1 MAIGV
6 EREPGDNTAW
16 RTPIRIHS
24 STKVAQKVAVAEGVE
39 AIPSIVAPMRVEIFS
54 DVVCPWCYIGKARFD
69 RAVANLKAQGLDIDV
84 EVVYSPYQLDP
95 SAPIGVATP
104 VLEAYSKKFGGL
116 EKAQAIL
123 DHVTAIAAQE
133 GITFNMDIA
142 LRANTLSSH
151 RLLAYSLAA
160 YGPEVQAALKQNIM
174 IAYFTNGKDISSN
187 SVLVECAVNA
197 EMDAEAAST
206 VLTENLYA
214 QEVASQIAVATG
226 NGITAVPTYVIN
238 DQWSVPGA
246 QDTEMFERVLVRLAE
261 KQQ

>member
-1 MAIGV
+1 M
-6 EREPGDNTAW
+6 
-16 RTPIRIHS
+16 
-24 STKVAQKVAVAEGVE
+24 AVAEGVE

-54 DVVCPWCYIGKARFD
+54 DVVCPWCYIGKTRFD
-69 RAVANLKAQGLDIDV
+69 RAVANLKAKGLAIDV

-95 SAPIGVATP
+95 TAPIGVATP
-104 VLEAYSKKFGGL
+104 VLEAYSKKFGGT

-142 LRANTLSSH
+142 LRANTLPSH
-151 RLLAYSLAA
+151 CLLAHALAK

-174 IAYFTNGKDISSN
+174 IAYFTDGKDISSN
-187 SVLVECAVNA
+187 QVLVECAVSA
-197 EMDAEAAST
+197 GMDADEANI
-206 VLTENLYA
+206 VLTENLFA
-214 QEVASQIAVATG
+214 HEVASQISDATS

-246 QDTEMFERVLVRLAE
+246 QDAEMFERVLVRLAE

>member
-1 MAIGV
+1 
-6 EREPGDNTAW
+6 
-16 RTPIRIHS
+16 
-24 STKVAQKVAVAEGVE
+24 
-39 AIPSIVAPMRVEIFS
+39 MRVEIFS

-69 RAVANLKAQGLDIDV
+69 RAVANLKTKGLDIDV

-95 SAPIGVATP
+95 TAPIGVATP
-104 VLEAYSKKFGGL
+104 VLEAYSKKFGGP

-133 GITFNMDIA
+133 GITFNMGIA
-142 LRANTLSSH
+142 LRANTLPSH
-151 RLLAYSLAA
+151 RLLAYALAT
-160 YGPEVQAALKQNIM
+160 YSSQVQATLKQNIM
-174 IAYFTNGKDISSN
+174 IAYFTDGKDISSN
-187 SVLVECAVNA
+187 KVLVECAVSA
-197 EMDAEAAST
+197 GMDSTEAST
-206 VLTENLYA
+206 VLTENLFA
-214 QEVASQIAVATG
+214 QEVASQIAGATS

>member
-1 MAIGV
+1 M
-6 EREPGDNTAW
+6 
-16 RTPIRIHS
+16 
-24 STKVAQKVAVAEGVE
+24 AVAEGVE

-69 RAVANLKAQGLDIDV
+69 RAVANLKAKGLDIDV

-95 SAPIGVATP
+95 TAPIGVATS
-104 VLEAYSKKFGGL
+104 VLEAYSKKFGGP

-142 LRANTLSSH
+142 LRANTLPSH
-151 RLLAYSLAA
+151 RLLAHALTK
-160 YGPEVQAALKQNIM
+160 YGPAKQATLKQNIM
-174 IAYFTNGKDISSN
+174 IAYFTDGKDISSN
-187 SVLVECAVNA
+187 KVLVDCAVSA
-197 EMDAEAAST
+197 GMDSTEAST
-206 VLTENLYA
+206 VLVENLFA
-214 QEVASQIAVATG
+214 QEVASQIAGATS

>member
-1 MAIGV
+1 
-6 EREPGDNTAW
+6 
-16 RTPIRIHS
+16 
-24 STKVAQKVAVAEGVE
+24 
-39 AIPSIVAPMRVEIFS
+39 MRVEIFS

-69 RAVANLKAQGLDIDV
+69 RAVANLKAKGLAIDV

-95 SAPIGVATP
+95 TAPIGVATP
-104 VLEAYSKKFGGL
+104 VLEAYSKKFGGP

-142 LRANTLSSH
+142 LRANTLPSH
-151 RLLAYSLAA
+151 RLLAHALAK

-174 IAYFTNGKDISSN
+174 IAYFTDGKDISSN
-187 SVLVECAVNA
+187 KVLVGCAVSA
-197 EMDAEAAST
+197 GMDSDEANI
-206 VLTENLYA
+206 VLTENLFA
-214 QEVASQIAVATG
+214 QEVASQISDATS

>member
-1 MAIGV
+1 M
-6 EREPGDNTAW
+6 
-16 RTPIRIHS
+16 
-24 STKVAQKVAVAEGVE
+24 AQKVAVAEGVE

-69 RAVANLKAQGLDIDV
+69 RAVANLKAKGLEIDV
-84 EVVYSPYQLDP
+84 DVVYSPYQLDP
-95 SAPIGVATP
+95 TAPIGVATP
-104 VLEAYSKKFGGL
+104 VLEAYSKKFGGP

-142 LRANTLSSH
+142 LRANTLPSH
-151 RLLAYSLAA
+151 RLLAHALATYS
-160 YGPEVQAALKQNIM
+160 PQVQAALKQNIM
-174 IAYFTNGKDISSN
+174 IAYFTDGKDISSN
-187 SVLVECAVNA
+187 KVLVECAVSA
-197 EMDAEAAST
+197 GMDADEANI
-206 VLTENLYA
+206 VLTENLFA
-214 QEVASQIAVATG
+214 QEVASQISDATS

-246 QDTEMFERVLVRLAE
+246 QDTELFERVLVRLAE

>member
-1 MAIGV
+1 M
-6 EREPGDNTAW
+6 
-16 RTPIRIHS
+16 
-24 STKVAQKVAVAEGVE
+24 AVAEGVE

-69 RAVANLKAQGLDIDV
+69 RAVANLKAKGLAIDV

-95 SAPIGVATP
+95 TAPIGVATP
-104 VLEAYSKKFGGL
+104 VLEAYSKKFGGP

-142 LRANTLSSH
+142 LRANTLPSH
-151 RLLAYSLAA
+151 RLLAHALATYS
-160 YGPEVQAALKQNIM
+160 PQVQAALKQNIM
-174 IAYFTNGKDISSN
+174 IAYFTDGKDISSN
-187 SVLVECAVNA
+187 KVLVECAVSA
-197 EMDAEAAST
+197 GMDADEANI
-206 VLTENLYA
+206 VLTENLFA
-214 QEVASQIAVATG
+214 QEVASQISDATS

-246 QDTEMFERVLVRLAE
+246 QDTELFERVLVRLAE

>member
-1 MAIGV
+1 M
-6 EREPGDNTAW
+6 
-16 RTPIRIHS
+16 
-24 STKVAQKVAVAEGVE
+24 AVAEGVE

-69 RAVANLKAQGLDIDV
+69 RAVANLKAKGLEIDV
-84 EVVYSPYQLDP
+84 DVVYSPYKLDP
-95 SAPIGVATP
+95 TAPIGVATP
-104 VLEAYSKKFGGL
+104 VLEAYSKKFGGP

-142 LRANTLSSH
+142 LRANTLPSH
-151 RLLAYSLAA
+151 RLLAHALATYS
-160 YGPEVQAALKQNIM
+160 PQVQAALKQNIM
-174 IAYFTNGKDISSN
+174 IAYFTDGKDISSN
-187 SVLVECAVNA
+187 KVLVGCAVSA
-197 EMDAEAAST
+197 GMYSDEANI
-206 VLTENLYA
+206 VLTENLFA
-214 QEVASQIAVATG
+214 QEVASQISDATS

>member
-1 MAIGV
+1 M
-6 EREPGDNTAW
+6 
-16 RTPIRIHS
+16 
-24 STKVAQKVAVAEGVE
+24 AQKVAVAEGVE

-69 RAVANLKAQGLDIDV
+69 RAVANLKAKGLEIDV
-84 EVVYSPYQLDP
+84 DVVYSPYQLDP
-95 SAPIGVATP
+95 TAPIGVATP
-104 VLEAYSKKFGGL
+104 VLEAYSKKFGGP

-142 LRANTLSSH
+142 LRANTLPSH
-151 RLLAYSLAA
+151 RLLAHALAK

-174 IAYFTNGKDISSN
+174 IAYFTDGKDISSN
-187 SVLVECAVNA
+187 KVLVECAA
-197 EMDAEAAST
+197 SAGMDADEANI
-206 VLTENLYA
+206 VLTENLFA
-214 QEVASQIAVATG
+214 QEVASQISDATS

-246 QDTEMFERVLVRLAE
+246 QDTELFERVLVRLAE

>member
-1 MAIGV
+1 M
-6 EREPGDNTAW
+6 
-16 RTPIRIHS
+16 
-24 STKVAQKVAVAEGVE
+24 AQKVAVAEGVE
-39 AIPSIVAPMRVEIFS
+39 AIPSIVATMRVEIFP

-69 RAVANLKAQGLDIDV
+69 RAVANLKAKGLEIDV
-84 EVVYSPYQLDP
+84 DVVYSPYQLDP
-95 SAPIGVATP
+95 TAPIGVATP
-104 VLEAYSKKFGGL
+104 VLEAYSKKFGGP

-142 LRANTLSSH
+142 LRANTLPSH
-151 RLLAYSLAA
+151 RLLAHALATYS
-160 YGPEVQAALKQNIM
+160 PQVQAALKQNIM
-174 IAYFTNGKDISSN
+174 IAYFTDGKDISSN
-187 SVLVECAVNA
+187 KVLVECAA
-197 EMDAEAAST
+197 SAGMDADEANI
-206 VLTENLYA
+206 VLTENLFA
-214 QEVASQIAVATG
+214 QEVASQISDATS

>member
-1 MAIGV
+1 
-6 EREPGDNTAW
+6 
-16 RTPIRIHS
+16 
-24 STKVAQKVAVAEGVE
+24 
-39 AIPSIVAPMRVEIFS
+39 MRVEIFS

-69 RAVANLKAQGLDIDV
+69 RAVANLKAKGLDIDV

-95 SAPIGVATP
+95 TAPIGVATS
-104 VLEAYSKKFGGL
+104 VLEAYSKKFGGP

-142 LRANTLSSH
+142 LRANTLPSH
-151 RLLAYSLAA
+151 RLLAHALTK
-160 YGPEVQAALKQNIM
+160 YGPAKQATLKQNIM
-174 IAYFTNGKDISSN
+174 IAYFTDGKDISSN
-187 SVLVECAVNA
+187 KVLVDCAVSA
-197 EMDAEAAST
+197 GMDSTEAST
-206 VLTENLYA
+206 VLVENLFA
-214 QEVASQIAVATG
+214 QEVASQIAGATS

>member
-1 MAIGV
+1 
-6 EREPGDNTAW
+6 
-16 RTPIRIHS
+16 
-24 STKVAQKVAVAEGVE
+24 VAVAEGVE

-69 RAVANLKAQGLDIDV
+69 RAVANLKAKGLGIDV

-95 SAPIGVATP
+95 TAPIGVATP
-104 VLEAYSKKFGGL
+104 VLEAYSKKFGGP

-142 LRANTLSSH
+142 LRVNTLPSH
-151 RLLAYSLAA
+151 RLLAHALAK
-160 YGPEVQAALKQNIM
+160 YGPAEQATLKQNIM
-174 IAYFTNGKDISSN
+174 ISYFTDGKDISSN
-187 SVLVECAVNA
+187 KVLVDCAVSA
-197 EMDAEAAST
+197 GMDSTEAST
-206 VLTENLYA
+206 VLTENLFA
-214 QEVASQIAVATG
+214 QEVASQIAGATS
-226 NGITAVPTYVIN
+226 NGITAVHTYVIN

>member
-1 MAIGV
+1 M
-6 EREPGDNTAW
+6 
-16 RTPIRIHS
+16 
-24 STKVAQKVAVAEGVE
+24 AVAEGVE

-69 RAVANLKAQGLDIDV
+69 RAVANLKAQGLEIDV

-95 SAPIGVATP
+95 TAPIGVATP

-151 RLLAYSLAA
+151 RLLAHALAV
-160 YGPEVQAALKQNIM
+160 YGPDTQAVLKQNIM
-174 IAYFTNGKDISSN
+174 SAYFTNGKDISSN
-187 SVLVECAVNA
+187 SVLVECAVSA
-197 EMDAEAAST
+197 GMDADTAST
-206 VLTENLYA
+206 VLTENLFA
-214 QEVASQIAVATG
+214 QEVANQISGATG

>member
-1 MAIGV
+1 
-6 EREPGDNTAW
+6 
-16 RTPIRIHS
+16 
-24 STKVAQKVAVAEGVE
+24 
-39 AIPSIVAPMRVEIFS
+39 MRVEIFS

-69 RAVANLKAQGLDIDV
+69 RAVANLKAKGLEIDV
-84 EVVYSPYQLDP
+84 DVVYSPYQLDP
-95 SAPIGVATP
+95 TAPIGVATP
-104 VLEAYSKKFGGL
+104 VLEAYSKKFGGP

-142 LRANTLSSH
+142 LRANTLPSH
-151 RLLAYSLAA
+151 RLLAHALAK

-174 IAYFTNGKDISSN
+174 IAYFTDGKDISSN
-187 SVLVECAVNA
+187 KVLVECAA
-197 EMDAEAAST
+197 SAGMDADEANI
-206 VLTENLYA
+206 VLTENLFA
-214 QEVASQIAVATG
+214 QEVASQISDATS

>member
-1 MAIGV
+1 M
-6 EREPGDNTAW
+6 
-16 RTPIRIHS
+16 
-24 STKVAQKVAVAEGVE
+24 AVAEGVE

-69 RAVANLKAQGLDIDV
+69 RAVANLKAKGLAIDV

-95 SAPIGVATP
+95 TAPIGVATP
-104 VLEAYSKKFGGL
+104 VLEAYSKKFGGP

-142 LRANTLSSH
+142 LRANTLPSH
-151 RLLAYSLAA
+151 RLLAHALATYS
-160 YGPEVQAALKQNIM
+160 PQVQAALKQNIM
-174 IAYFTNGKDISSN
+174 IAYFTDGKDISSN
-187 SVLVECAVNA
+187 KVLVGCAVSA
-197 EMDAEAAST
+197 GMDGDEANI
-206 VLTENLYA
+206 VLTENLFA
-214 QEVASQIAVATG
+214 QEVASQISDATS

>member
-1 MAIGV
+1 MAV
-6 EREPGDNTAW
+6 T
-16 RTPIRIHS
+16 
-24 STKVAQKVAVAEGVE
+24 EGEE

-69 RAVANLKAQGLDIDV
+69 RAVANLRAQGLEIDL

-95 SAPIGVATP
+95 TAPIGVATP

-116 EKAQAIL
+116 QKAQAIL

-151 RLLAYSLAA
+151 RLLAHALAA
-160 YGPEVQAALKQNIM
+160 YGPDTQAALKQNIM

-187 SVLVECAVNA
+187 GVLIECAFSA
-197 EMDAEAAST
+197 GMDADEAST
-206 VLTENLYA
+206 VLTENLFA
-214 QEVASQIAVATG
+214 QEVAGQIADAVS

>member
-1 MAIGV
+1 
-6 EREPGDNTAW
+6 
-16 RTPIRIHS
+16 
-24 STKVAQKVAVAEGVE
+24 
-39 AIPSIVAPMRVEIFS
+39 MRVEIFS

-69 RAVANLKAQGLDIDV
+69 RAVANLKAKGLAIDV

-95 SAPIGVATP
+95 TAPIGVATP
-104 VLEAYSKKFGGL
+104 VLEAYSKKFGGP

-142 LRANTLSSH
+142 LRANTLPSH
-151 RLLAYSLAA
+151 RLLAHALAK

-174 IAYFTNGKDISSN
+174 IAYFTDGKDISSN
-187 SVLVECAVNA
+187 KVLVGCAVSA
-197 EMDAEAAST
+197 GMDGDEANI
-206 VLTENLYA
+206 VLTENLFA
-214 QEVASQIAVATG
+214 QEVASQISDATS

>member
-1 MAIGV
+1 
-6 EREPGDNTAW
+6 
-16 RTPIRIHS
+16 
-24 STKVAQKVAVAEGVE
+24 
-39 AIPSIVAPMRVEIFS
+39 MRVEIFS

-69 RAVANLKAQGLDIDV
+69 RAVANLKAKGLNIDV

-95 SAPIGVATP
+95 TAPIGVATP
-104 VLEAYSKKFGGL
+104 VLEAYSKKFGGP

-142 LRANTLSSH
+142 LRANTLPSH
-151 RLLAYSLAA
+151 RLLAHALAK
-160 YGPEVQAALKQNIM
+160 YGPAKQATLKQNIM
-174 IAYFTNGKDISSN
+174 IAYFTDGKDISSN
-187 SVLVECAVNA
+187 KVLVDCAVSA
-197 EMDAEAAST
+197 GMDSTEAST
-206 VLTENLYA
+206 VLTENLFA
-214 QEVASQIAVATG
+214 QEVASQIAGATS

>member
-1 MAIGV
+1 
-6 EREPGDNTAW
+6 
-16 RTPIRIHS
+16 
-24 STKVAQKVAVAEGVE
+24 
-39 AIPSIVAPMRVEIFS
+39 MRVEIFS

-69 RAVANLKAQGLDIDV
+69 RAVANLKAKGLEIDV
-84 EVVYSPYQLDP
+84 DVVYSPYQLDP
-95 SAPIGVATP
+95 TAPIGVATP
-104 VLEAYSKKFGGL
+104 VLEAYSKKFGGP

-142 LRANTLSSH
+142 LRANTLPSH
-151 RLLAYSLAA
+151 RLLAHALAK

-174 IAYFTNGKDISSN
+174 IAYFTDGKDISSN
-187 SVLVECAVNA
+187 KVLVGCAVSA
-197 EMDAEAAST
+197 GMDGDEANI
-206 VLTENLYA
+206 VLTENLFA
-214 QEVASQIAVATG
+214 QEVASQISDATS

>member
-1 MAIGV
+1 M
-6 EREPGDNTAW
+6 
-16 RTPIRIHS
+16 
-24 STKVAQKVAVAEGVE
+24 AVAEGVE

-69 RAVANLKAQGLDIDV
+69 RAVANLKTKGLDIDV

-95 SAPIGVATP
+95 TAPIGVATS
-104 VLEAYSKKFGGL
+104 VLEAYSKKFGGT

-133 GITFNMDIA
+133 GITFNMGIA
-142 LRANTLSSH
+142 LRANTLPSH
-151 RLLAYSLAA
+151 RLLAYALAT
-160 YGPEVQAALKQNIM
+160 YSSQVQATLKQNIM
-174 IAYFTNGKDISSN
+174 IAYFTDGKDISSN
-187 SVLVECAVNA
+187 KVLVECAVSA
-197 EMDAEAAST
+197 GMDSTEASK
-206 VLTENLYA
+206 VLTENLFA
-214 QEVASQIAVATG
+214 QEVASQIAGATS

>member
-1 MAIGV
+1 M
-6 EREPGDNTAW
+6 
-16 RTPIRIHS
+16 
-24 STKVAQKVAVAEGVE
+24 AVAEGVE
-39 AIPSIVAPMRVEIFS
+39 AIPSIVAPVRVEIFS

-69 RAVANLKAQGLDIDV
+69 RAVSNLKAKGLEIDV

-95 SAPIGVATP
+95 TAPIGVATP
-104 VLEAYSKKFGGL
+104 VLEAYSKKFGGP

-142 LRANTLSSH
+142 LRANTLPSH
-151 RLLAYSLAA
+151 RLLAHALATYS
-160 YGPEVQAALKQNIM
+160 PQVQATLKQNIM
-174 IAYFTNGKDISSN
+174 IAYFTDGKDISSN
-187 SVLVECAVNA
+187 NVLIECAVNA
-197 EMDAEAAST
+197 GMDSTEAST
-206 VLTENLYA
+206 VLTENLFA
-214 QEVASQIAVATG
+214 HEVASQIAGATS

-238 DQWSVPGA
+238 DQWSIPGA

>member
-1 MAIGV
+1 MAV
-6 EREPGDNTAW
+6 T
-16 RTPIRIHS
+16 
-24 STKVAQKVAVAEGVE
+24 EGEE

-69 RAVANLKAQGLDIDV
+69 RAVANLRAQGLEIDL

-95 SAPIGVATP
+95 TAPIGVATP
-104 VLEAYSKKFGGL
+104 VLDAYSKKFGGL

-142 LRANTLSSH
+142 LRANTLPSH
-151 RLLAYSLAA
+151 RLLAHALAA
-160 YGPEVQAALKQNIM
+160 FGPDTQAALKQNIM

-187 SVLVECAVNA
+187 GVLIECAVSA
-197 EMDAEAAST
+197 GMDADEAST
-206 VLTENLYA
+206 VLTENLFA
-214 QEVASQIAVATG
+214 QEVADQIAGAVS

>member
-1 MAIGV
+1 M
-6 EREPGDNTAW
+6 
-16 RTPIRIHS
+16 
-24 STKVAQKVAVAEGVE
+24 AVAEGVE

-54 DVVCPWCYIGKARFD
+54 DVVCPWCYIGKVRFD
-69 RAVANLKAQGLDIDV
+69 RAVANLKAKGLKIDV

-95 SAPIGVATP
+95 TAPIGVATP

-142 LRANTLSSH
+142 LRANTLPSH
-151 RLLAYSLAA
+151 HLLAHALAK
-160 YGPEVQAALKQNIM
+160 YGPEIQATLKQNIM
-174 IAYFTNGKDISSN
+174 IAYFTDGKDISSN
-187 SVLVECAVNA
+187 KVLVECAFSA
-197 EMDAEAAST
+197 GMDSTEAST
-206 VLTENLYA
+206 VLTENMFT
-214 QEVASQIAVATG
+214 QEVASQIAGATS

-246 QDTEMFERVLVRLAE
+246 QDTAMFERVLVRLAE

>member
-1 MAIGV
+1 
-6 EREPGDNTAW
+6 
-16 RTPIRIHS
+16 
-24 STKVAQKVAVAEGVE
+24 VAQKVAVAEGVE

-69 RAVANLKAQGLDIDV
+69 RAVANLKAKGLEIDV

-95 SAPIGVATP
+95 TAPIGVATP
-104 VLEAYSKKFGGL
+104 VLEAYSKKFGGP

-142 LRANTLSSH
+142 LRANTLPSH
-151 RLLAYSLAA
+151 RLLAHALAKYS
-160 YGPEVQAALKQNIM
+160 PDRQATLKQNIM
-174 IAYFTNGKDISSN
+174 IAYFTDGKDISSN
-187 SVLVECAVNA
+187 KVLVACAVSA
-197 EMDAEAAST
+197 GMDSTEAST
-206 VLTENLYA
+206 VLTENLFA
-214 QEVASQIAVATG
+214 QEVASQIAGATS

-246 QDTEMFERVLVRLAE
+246 QDTEMFERVLVRLTE

>member
-1 MAIGV
+1 
-6 EREPGDNTAW
+6 
-16 RTPIRIHS
+16 
-24 STKVAQKVAVAEGVE
+24 
-39 AIPSIVAPMRVEIFS
+39 MRVEIFS

-69 RAVANLKAQGLDIDV
+69 RAVANLKAKGLDIDV

-95 SAPIGVATP
+95 TAPVGVATS
-104 VLEAYSKKFGGL
+104 VLEAYSKKFGGP

-123 DHVTAIAAQE
+123 DHVTAIAAHE

-142 LRANTLSSH
+142 LRANTLPSH
-151 RLLAYSLAA
+151 RLLAHALAK
-160 YGPEVQAALKQNIM
+160 YGPAKQATLKQNIM
-174 IAYFTNGKDISSN
+174 IAYFTDGKDISSN
-187 SVLVECAVNA
+187 KVLVDCAVSA
-197 EMDAEAAST
+197 GMDSTEAST
-206 VLTENLYA
+206 VLTENLFA
-214 QEVASQIAVATG
+214 QEVASQIAGATS

>member
-24 STKVAQKVAVAEGVE
+24 STNVAQNVAVIEGEE

-69 RAVANLKAQGLDIDV
+69 RAIANLRDQGIELDV
-84 EVVYSPYQLDP
+84 EVAYSPYQLDP
-95 SAPIGVATP
+95 TAPIGTATP

-133 GITFNMDIA
+133 GIVFNMDIA

-151 RLLAYSLAA
+151 RLLTHALAM
-160 YGPEVQAALKQNIM
+160 YGPATQAVLKESIM
-174 IAYFTNGKDISSN
+174 RAYFTNGKDISTHD
-187 SVLVECAVNA
+187 VLLECAIEA
-197 EMDAEAAST
+197 EMDIVEARR
-206 VLTENLYA
+206 VLVDNLFA
-214 QEVASQIAVATG
+214 TEVAEHISFASN

-246 QDTEMFERVLVRLAE
+246 QDTEMFERVLTRLAE
-261 KQQ
+261 KQ